1 MKTPTLLSSVTDVP
15 TNQLAYDSSG
25 LREFTYPEGG
35 VQMGLNTKNIFRL
48 SMTAL
53 VLTLVF
59 SVANGQTGPSPAT
72 QEEVATAINKAP
84 SNDATANVP
93 VFKDYRGV
101 KIGMTA
107 AEVRAKL
114 DGLKEGKRQ
123 DFLVFSE
130 RESAQIYY
138 DEQGKVIA
146 ISIDYFGGNSTPP
159 SPETVLG
166 AALQP
171 KDDGSM
177 YQLNRY
183 PDAGY
188 WVSYN
193 RTAGAKPIVTIT
205 MQKM

>member
-1 MKTPTLLSSVTDVP
+1 M
-15 TNQLAYDSSG
+15 
-25 LREFTYPEGG
+25 RF
-35 VQMGLNTKNIFRL
+35 NTK
-48 SMTAL
+48 
-53 VLTLVF
+53 TLVR
-59 SVANGQTGPSPAT
+59 SLLLPILLLILPASIANAQTESSSSA
-72 QEEVATAINKAP
+72 QEEVATVTKPAAT
-84 SNDATANVP
+84 DAATANAP
-93 VFKDYRGV
+93 VFTDYRGV

-114 DGLKEGKRQ
+114 DRIKKGEDQ

-138 DEQGKVIA
+138 DDGGKVTA
-146 ISIDYFGGNSTPP
+146 ISIDFFDNSSAP
-159 SPETVLG
+159 SPDAVLG
-166 AALQP
+166 AQLQA

-183 PDAGY
+183 PQVGY

-193 RTAGAKPIVTIT
+193 RTAGDKPIVTIT